1 MSSIETLSKE
11 SIRVSRR
18 AQEVPWSGIRKM
30 FELAAKVPD
39 AVSFAVGQPDFATPR
54 HIVEAG
60 QRALDEGYT
69 RYAPGLGFLNLREAI
84 ARKVWRDNRIKADP
98 QTEIIVT
105 VGAMEGLLLSL
116 MAAVDPGDEVII
128 PDPGYTNYESLVRVV
143 SSVPIGVPV
152 REENDF
158 KFSPHDVEQAIT
170 ERTRVLIINSP
181 ANPTGAVM
189 LRSDLE
195 QMAEIAQR
203 HNLIVI
209 SDEAYEKLIYGGLEH
224 VSIASF
230 PGIKERTV
238 SVYTLSKTYAMTGW
252 RIGFVV
258 GADHLIDQMRKM
270 QEGVVSCVASFV
282 QQAAVAA
289 LDGPQE
295 CVAEMVAEYDAR
307 RKFIVKA
314 LNEIEGLSCLEPKG
328 AFYAFPNISALGRSS
343 SKVAMSLLETSK
355 VVCVPGTAFGP
366 RGEGYLRISYASSLQ
381 DLEEGVR
388 RIKEGVIKLRGGKSL
403 WR

>member
-1 MSSIETLSKE
+1 MSSIKTLSKE

-39 AVSFAVGQPDFATPR
+39 AVSFAVGQPDFDTPR

-69 RYAPGLGFLNLREAI
+69 RYAPSLGMLELREAI
-84 ARKVWRDNRIKADP
+84 VRKVWRDNKIKANP

-105 VGAMEGLLLSL
+105 VGAMQGLLLAL
-116 MAAVDPGDEVII
+116 MTALDPGDEVMVS
-128 PDPGYTNYESLVRVV
+128 DPGYTNYEHLIRVAT
-143 SSVPIGVPV
+143 GVPV
-152 REENDF
+152 RVPAREENEF
-158 KFSPHDVEQAIT
+158 KLGPDDVEQAIT
-170 ERTRVLIINSP
+170 ERTRALIINSP
-181 ANPTGAVM
+181 ANPTGTVM

-195 QMAEIAQR
+195 QIAEIAQR

-258 GADHLIDQMRKM
+258 GADHLIDPM
-270 QEGVVSCVASFV
+270 QRMQAGMVSCVTSFV
-282 QQAAVAA
+282 QKAAVMA
-289 LDGPQE
+289 LDGPQN
-295 CVAEMVAEYDAR
+295 CVDEMVAKYDVR

-366 RGEGYLRISYASSLQ
+366 RGEGYLRISYASSLE

-388 RIKEGVIKLRGGKSL
+388 RIKEGVKKLRG
-403 WR
+403 

>member
-1 MSSIETLSKE
+1 MSSIKTLSKE

-39 AVSFAVGQPDFATPR
+39 AVSFAVGQPDFDTPR

-69 RYAPGLGFLNLREAI
+69 RYAPSLGMLELREAI
-84 ARKVWRDNRIKADP
+84 VRKVWRDNKIKANP

-105 VGAMEGLLLSL
+105 VGAMQGLLLAL
-116 MAAVDPGDEVII
+116 MTALDPGDEVMVS
-128 PDPGYTNYESLVRVV
+128 DPGYTNYEHLIRVAT
-143 SSVPIGVPV
+143 GVPV
-152 REENDF
+152 RVPAREENEF
-158 KFSPHDVEQAIT
+158 KLGPDDVEQAIT
-170 ERTRVLIINSP
+170 ERTRALIINSP
-181 ANPTGAVM
+181 ANPTGTVM

-195 QMAEIAQR
+195 QIAEIAQR

-258 GADHLIDQMRKM
+258 GADHLIDPM
-270 QEGVVSCVASFV
+270 QRMQAGMVSCVTSFV
-282 QQAAVAA
+282 QKAAVMA
-289 LDGPQE
+289 LDGPQN
-295 CVAEMVAEYDAR
+295 CVDEMVAKYDVR

-366 RGEGYLRISYASSLQ
+366 RGEGYLRISYASSLE
-381 DLEEGVR
+381 DLEEGIR
-388 RIKEGVIKLRGGKSL
+388 RIKEGVKKLRG
-403 WR
+403 

>member
-1 MSSIETLSKE
+1 MSSIKTLSKE

-39 AVSFAVGQPDFATPR
+39 AVSFAVGQPDFDTPR

-69 RYAPGLGFLNLREAI
+69 RYAPSLGMLELREAI
-84 ARKVWRDNRIKADP
+84 ARKVWRDNKIKANP

-105 VGAMEGLLLSL
+105 VGAMQGLLLAL
-116 MAAVDPGDEVII
+116 MTALDPGDEVMVS
-128 PDPGYTNYESLVRVV
+128 DPGYTNYEHLIRVAT
-143 SSVPIGVPV
+143 GVPV
-152 REENDF
+152 RVPAREENEF
-158 KFSPHDVEQAIT
+158 KLSPDDVEQAIT
-170 ERTRVLIINSP
+170 ERTRALIINSP
-181 ANPTGAVM
+181 ANPTGTVM

-258 GADHLIDQMRKM
+258 GADHLIDPM
-270 QEGVVSCVASFV
+270 QRMQAGMVSCVASFV
-282 QQAAVAA
+282 QKAAVMA
-289 LDGPQE
+289 LDGPQN
-295 CVAEMVAEYDAR
+295 CVDEMVAKYDVR

-366 RGEGYLRISYASSLQ
+366 RGEGYLRISYASSLE

-388 RIKEGVIKLRGGKSL
+388 RIKEGVKKLRG
-403 WR
+403 

>member
-1 MSSIETLSKE
+1 MLE
-11 SIRVSRR
+11 
-18 AQEVPWSGIRKM
+18 
-30 FELAAKVPD
+30 
-39 AVSFAVGQPDFATPR
+39 
-54 HIVEAG
+54 
-60 QRALDEGYT
+60 
-69 RYAPGLGFLNLREAI
+69 LREAI
-84 ARKVWRDNRIKADP
+84 VRKVWRDNKIKANP

-105 VGAMEGLLLSL
+105 VGAMQGLLLAL
-116 MAAVDPGDEVII
+116 MTALDPGDEVMVS
-128 PDPGYTNYESLVRVV
+128 DPGYTNYEHLIRVAT
-143 SSVPIGVPV
+143 GVPV
-152 REENDF
+152 RVPAREENEF
-158 KFSPHDVEQAIT
+158 KLGPDDVEQAIT
-170 ERTRVLIINSP
+170 ERTRALIINSP
-181 ANPTGAVM
+181 ANPTGTVM

-195 QMAEIAQR
+195 QIAEIAQR

-258 GADHLIDQMRKM
+258 GADHLIDPM
-270 QEGVVSCVASFV
+270 QRMQAGMVSCVASFV
-282 QQAAVAA
+282 QKAAIMA
-289 LDGPQE
+289 LDGPQN
-295 CVAEMVAEYDAR
+295 CVDEMVAKYDVR

-366 RGEGYLRISYASSLQ
+366 RGEGYLRISYASSLE

-388 RIKEGVIKLRGGKSL
+388 RIKEGVKKLRG
-403 WR
+403 

>member
-1 MSSIETLSKE
+1 MSSIKTLSKE

-30 FELAAKVPD
+30 FKLAAKVPD
-39 AVSFAVGQPDFATPR
+39 AVSFAVGQPDFDTPR

-60 QRALDEGYT
+60 QQALDEGYT
-69 RYAPGLGFLNLREAI
+69 RYTPSLGMLELREAI
-84 ARKVWRDNRIKADP
+84 ARKVWRDNKIKANP

-105 VGAMEGLLLSL
+105 VGAMQGLLLAL
-116 MAAVDPGDEVII
+116 MTALDPGDEVMVS
-128 PDPGYTNYESLVRVV
+128 DPGYTNYEHLIRVAT
-143 SSVPIGVPV
+143 GVPV
-152 REENDF
+152 RVPAREENEF
-158 KFSPHDVEQAIT
+158 KLGPDDVEQAIT
-170 ERTRVLIINSP
+170 ERTRALIINSP

-258 GADHLIDQMRKM
+258 GADHLIDPM
-270 QEGVVSCVASFV
+270 QRMQAGMVSCVASFV
-282 QQAAVAA
+282 QKAAVMA
-289 LDGPQE
+289 LDGPQN
-295 CVAEMVAEYDAR
+295 CVDEMVAKYDVR

-366 RGEGYLRISYASSLQ
+366 RGEGYLRISYASSLK

-388 RIKEGVIKLRGGKSL
+388 RIKEGVKKLRG
-403 WR
+403 

>member
-1 MSSIETLSKE
+1 MSSIKTLSKE

-39 AVSFAVGQPDFATPR
+39 AVSFAVGQPDFDTPR

-69 RYAPGLGFLNLREAI
+69 RYTPSLGMLELREAI
-84 ARKVWRDNRIKADP
+84 ARKVWRDNKIKANP

-105 VGAMEGLLLSL
+105 VGAMQGLLLAL
-116 MAAVDPGDEVII
+116 MTALDPGDEVMVS
-128 PDPGYTNYESLVRVV
+128 DPGYTNYEHLIRVAT
-143 SSVPIGVPV
+143 GVPV
-152 REENDF
+152 RVPAREENEF
-158 KFSPHDVEQAIT
+158 KLSPDDVEQAIT
-170 ERTRVLIINSP
+170 ERTRALIINSP
-181 ANPTGAVM
+181 ANPTGTVM

-258 GADHLIDQMRKM
+258 GADHLIDPM
-270 QEGVVSCVASFV
+270 QRMQAGMVSCVASFV
-282 QQAAVAA
+282 QKAAVMA
-289 LDGPQE
+289 LDGPQN
-295 CVAEMVAEYDAR
+295 CVDEMVAKYDVR

-388 RIKEGVIKLRGGKSL
+388 RIKEGVKKLRG
-403 WR
+403 

>member
-1 MSSIETLSKE
+1 MSSIKTLSKE

-39 AVSFAVGQPDFATPR
+39 AISFAVGQPDFDTPR

-69 RYAPGLGFLNLREAI
+69 RYTPSLGMLELREAI
-84 ARKVWRDNRIKADP
+84 ARKVWRDNKIKANP

-105 VGAMEGLLLSL
+105 VGAMQGLLLAL
-116 MAAVDPGDEVII
+116 MTALDPGDEVMVS
-128 PDPGYTNYESLVRVV
+128 DPGYTNYEHLIRVAT
-143 SSVPIGVPV
+143 GVPV
-152 REENDF
+152 RVPAREENEF
-158 KFSPHDVEQAIT
+158 KLSPDDVEQAIT
-170 ERTRVLIINSP
+170 ERTRALIINSP
-181 ANPTGAVM
+181 ANPTGTVM

-258 GADHLIDQMRKM
+258 GADHLIDPM
-270 QEGVVSCVASFV
+270 QRMQAGMVSCVASFV
-282 QQAAVAA
+282 QKAAVMA
-289 LDGPQE
+289 LDGPQN
-295 CVAEMVAEYDAR
+295 CVDEMVAKYDVR

-388 RIKEGVIKLRGGKSL
+388 RIKEGVKKLRG
-403 WR
+403 

>member
-1 MSSIETLSKE
+1 MSSIKTLSKE

-39 AVSFAVGQPDFATPR
+39 AISFAVGQPDFDTPR

-69 RYAPGLGFLNLREAI
+69 RYTPSLGMLELREAI
-84 ARKVWRDNRIKADP
+84 ARKVWRDNKIKANP

-105 VGAMEGLLLSL
+105 VGAMQGLLLAL
-116 MAAVDPGDEVII
+116 MTALDPGDEVMVS
-128 PDPGYTNYESLVRVV
+128 DPGYTNYEHLIRVAT
-143 SSVPIGVPV
+143 GVPV
-152 REENDF
+152 RVPAREENEF
-158 KFSPHDVEQAIT
+158 KLSPDDVEQAIT
-170 ERTRVLIINSP
+170 ERTRALIINSP
-181 ANPTGAVM
+181 ANPTGTVM

-258 GADHLIDQMRKM
+258 GADHLIDPM
-270 QEGVVSCVASFV
+270 QRMQAGMVSCVASFV
-282 QQAAVAA
+282 QKAAVMA
-289 LDGPQE
+289 LDGPQN
-295 CVAEMVAEYDAR
+295 CVDEMVAKYDVR

-366 RGEGYLRISYASSLQ
+366 RGEGYLRISYASSLE

-388 RIKEGVIKLRGGKSL
+388 RIKEGVKKLRG
-403 WR
+403 

>member
-1 MSSIETLSKE
+1 MSSIKTLSKE

-39 AVSFAVGQPDFATPR
+39 AVSFAVGQPDFDTPR

-69 RYAPGLGFLNLREAI
+69 RYAPSLGMLELREAI
-84 ARKVWRDNRIKADP
+84 VRKVWRDNKIKANP

-105 VGAMEGLLLSL
+105 VGAMQGLLLAL
-116 MAAVDPGDEVII
+116 MTALDPGDEVMVS
-128 PDPGYTNYESLVRVV
+128 DPGYTNYEHLIRVAT
-143 SSVPIGVPV
+143 GVPV
-152 REENDF
+152 RVPAREENEF
-158 KFSPHDVEQAIT
+158 KLGPDDVEQAIT
-170 ERTRVLIINSP
+170 ERTRALIINSP
-181 ANPTGAVM
+181 ANPTGTVM

-195 QMAEIAQR
+195 QIAEIAQR

-258 GADHLIDQMRKM
+258 GADHLIDPM
-270 QEGVVSCVASFV
+270 QRMQAGMVSCVASFV
-282 QQAAVAA
+282 QKAAIMA
-289 LDGPQE
+289 LDGPQN
-295 CVAEMVAEYDAR
+295 CVDEMVAKYDVR

-366 RGEGYLRISYASSLQ
+366 RGEGYLRISYASSLE

-388 RIKEGVIKLRGGKSL
+388 RIKEGVKKLRG
-403 WR
+403 